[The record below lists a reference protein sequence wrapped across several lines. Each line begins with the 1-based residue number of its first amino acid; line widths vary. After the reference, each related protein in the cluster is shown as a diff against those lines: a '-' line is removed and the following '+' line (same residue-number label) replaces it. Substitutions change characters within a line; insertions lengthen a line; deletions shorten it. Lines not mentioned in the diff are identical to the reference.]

1 MTRTV
6 GIGISL
12 VLVLS
17 LAVAAYVVYNSQTA
31 GSPAAGATGAG
42 AFVLAD
48 LEDLATKSDL
58 VVMGDIDSSENI
70 TKMAPDTSQP
80 VELRGEDYPLE
91 LNRITFT
98 VDEYLKGSGGGHCD
112 HYRGSGF

>member
-48 LEDLATKSDL
+48 LEDL
-58 VVMGDIDSSENI
+58 
-70 TKMAPDTSQP
+70 
-80 VELRGEDYPLE
+80 
-91 LNRITFT
+91 
-98 VDEYLKGSGGGHCD
+98 VDD
-112 HYRGSGF
+112 HH